1 MNIVRLYLNGNL
13 RREYLYNKEDVAT
26 GQVTRDYF
34 VDLNQAT
41 PPIIS
46 IGSNSA
52 DIDIYAIRVYKGRIL
67 SMAQCVQNYMAAM
80 PSIEEKIDFYSKNQG
95 ILGSNQDIDRDL
107 AEAAGFNTV
116 TYILQDGQEL
126 PSFEHQKMSG
136 LINVRLHIDQS
147 WCENAKYISG
157 MFYNM
162 TNKGQGTTAKT
173 YAEWNQQ

>member
-1 MNIVRLYLNGNL
+1 MPLREGVVQHLTVSIVRDVRVAGFTKGVNIARLYINGNL

-67 SMAQCVQNYMAAM
+67 SMA
-80 PSIEEKIDFYSKNQG
+80 
-95 ILGSNQDIDRDL
+95 
-107 AEAAGFNTV
+107 
-116 TYILQDGQEL
+116 
-126 PSFEHQKMSG
+126 
-136 LINVRLHIDQS
+136 
-147 WCENAKYISG
+147 
-157 MFYNM
+157 
-162 TNKGQGTTAKT
+162 
-173 YAEWNQQ
+173 